1 MKPIPLLEETSPALY
16 AELGMIS
23 GVEIH
28 QQLLTER
35 KLFCRCP
42 AGLYSRQVHAEVLR
56 HMRPTLSELGEYD
69 GTALM
74 EFKTRKEIVYQ
85 LDKESVCTYEMDDTP
100 PFMIDEEALDIAL
113 EITMLLRCNLV
124 SELHIARKQYLDGSI
139 PTGFQRTTILGV
151 DGHIRA
157 CGKRIGIL
165 QLGLEEDSCRQVSD
179 EGHRRI
185 YRTDRLGMPLI
196 EMVTAPQM
204 VTPFETAEVVESL
217 RRLARATGKVRTGL
231 GATRQDVNVSVEG
244 GTRCEI
250 KGVPRIRMIP
260 RLVHHEA
267 LRQRGLL
274 DLRQELLDRG
284 HDAETFAASSADVTS
299 MVRRTQFLPLAQAL
313 ESGGECRAVCLP
325 GFAGILTWPLQPG
338 ISFARELSDQARVV
352 ACLDQLP
359 NLVHSDLPDQPITP
373 RNWGAVLKE
382 VGAGNDD
389 VVVLVWGPGQDVE
402 TAANEIVD
410 RARQAIIG
418 VPPET
423 RQAFWDGTNGFER
436 VLPGADRM
444 YPDTDLPPK
453 EVPSARIEEI
463 RSRLVE
469 APWERARRL
478 RKAGVAA
485 ELAWTIANGAWF
497 GDFEE
502 AAGSLAGGHAA
513 SVVACI
519 LPGLVRGGM
528 ARPSGEQVRSLLA
541 ALDHGT
547 ILFDAVPPL
556 LREMA
561 ISGEDAGAAQVALGL
576 WPAGADERGAMIG
589 EALAGVDRRSLRKG
603 GDAAVRAVMGKV
615 MRGLRGRIPGAEV
628 HEAVVSWLKE
638 EVQHGR

>member
-16 AELGMIS
+16 GELGMIS

-28 QQLLTER
+28 QQLLTSR

-42 AGLYSRQVHAEVLR
+42 AGLYNKHVHAEVLR

-74 EFKTRKEIVYQ
+74 EFKTRKEIIYQ
-85 LDKESVCTYEMDDTP
+85 LNKESVCTYEMDDTP
-100 PFMIDEEALDIAL
+100 PFMIDEEALEIAL

-139 PTGFQRTTILGV
+139 PTGFQRTTILGI
-151 DGHIRA
+151 DGYIRA
-157 CGKRIGIL
+157 CGKQIGII

-179 EGHRRI
+179 VGHRRI

-196 EMVTAPQM
+196 EMVTEPQM
-204 VTPFETAEVVESL
+204 VTPYETAEVVESL

-231 GATRQDVNVSVEG
+231 GATRQDVNVSIEG

-274 DLRQELLDRG
+274 ELRQALLDRG
-284 HDAETFAASSADVTS
+284 HDAETFEANSADVTS
-299 MVRRTQFLPLAQAL
+299 MVRRTQYLPLAQAL
-313 ESGGECRAVCLP
+313 EAGGECRAVRLP
-325 GFAGILTWPLQPG
+325 GFGGILTWPLQPG

-352 ACLDQLP
+352 GCLDQLP

-382 VGAGNDD
+382 MDAGNDD
-389 VVVLVWGPGQDVE
+389 VVILVWGPAQDVE
-402 TAANEIVD
+402 TATTEIVA

-453 EVPSARIEEI
+453 EIPTERIEEI

-478 RKAGVAA
+478 RQAGVAA
-485 ELAWTIANGAWF
+485 EQAWTIAIGPWSR
-497 GDFEE
+497 DFEE
-502 AAGSLAGGHAA
+502 ATGDHQKSPAA
-513 SVVACI
+513 TVVACI
-519 LPGLVRGGM
+519 LPGLVRHGM
-528 ARPSGEQVRSLLA
+528 QQPTGEQVRSLLS
-541 ALDHGT
+541 ALENGT
-547 ILFDAVPPL
+547 ILLDGVPAL
-556 LREMA
+556 FKEMA
-561 ISGEDAGAAQVALGL
+561 ISGEDVDAAQVALGV
-576 WPAGADERGAMIG
+576 WPAAVEERAGLIA
-589 EALAGVDRRSLRKG
+589 ASLAAVDRPSIRKG
-603 GDAAVRAVMGKV
+603 GDAAGRAVMGQV
-615 MRGLRGRIPGAEV
+615 MQQLRGRIPGAEV
-628 HEAVVSWLKE
+628 LEAVVGWLKE
-638 EVQHGR
+638 ED